1 MSLPES
7 RICGNVYDKIDN
19 PLWMQAQEFKD
30 VPRTVY
36 FDVDEVV
43 YIDKKYF
50 NELPD
55 IEINN
60 WNEVFG

>member
-7 RICGNVYDKIDN
+7 RICGNVYDKRDN
-19 PLWMQAQEFKD
+19 PLWMQAQQFKD

-36 FDVDEVV
+36 FDANEVL
-43 YIDKKYF
+43 YMDKKYF

-55 IEINN
+55 IKINN
-60 WNEVFG
+60 WSEVFS